1 MPNLKR
7 TPPFEEQVLRLRT
20 AAVIGS
26 LKGGKKATK
35 RCRKRVQRV
44 LRRIRAGAL
53 EIAAPSAAP
62 SLVEAAVADVQRNCA
77 VCRKC
82 DGA

>member
-1 MPNLKR
+1 LKR
-7 TPPFEEQVLRLRT
+7 APSFEEQVIRLRT

-26 LKGGKKATK
+26 LKPGKKATK

-44 LRRIRAGAL
+44 LDRIRAGAL
-53 EIAAPSAAP
+53 EMAAPLAAP

>member
-1 MPNLKR
+1 
-7 TPPFEEQVLRLRT
+7 
-20 AAVIGS
+20 
-26 LKGGKKATK
+26 
-35 RCRKRVQRV
+35 VQRV
-44 LRRIRAGAL
+44 LDRIKAGAL
-53 EIAAPSAAP
+53 EMAAPLAAP